1 MSAVETSAKPVDWLQ
16 HAELVDLETDFRRAI
31 AHMRKPGDTFPEEVR
46 AELAP
51 VMLRFLPMFIS
62 AGMEE
67 KAAIKK
73 MRTVYLNLPVA
84 GPNTKR
90 ENDFR
95 AYHQGLSKCRRSA
108 RMGRF

>member
-1 MSAVETSAKPVDWLQ
+1 MSSVETTSKPIDWLQ
-16 HAELVDLETDFRRAI
+16 HAELVELETDFRRAI

-51 VMLRFLPMFIS
+51 VMLRFLPWFIS
-62 AGMEE
+62 AGLEE

-84 GPNTKR
+84 RPETKR
-90 ENDFR
+90 MNDFR
-95 AYHQGLSKCRRSA
+95 SYHQGLSRSRRAA
-108 RMGRF
+108 RLG